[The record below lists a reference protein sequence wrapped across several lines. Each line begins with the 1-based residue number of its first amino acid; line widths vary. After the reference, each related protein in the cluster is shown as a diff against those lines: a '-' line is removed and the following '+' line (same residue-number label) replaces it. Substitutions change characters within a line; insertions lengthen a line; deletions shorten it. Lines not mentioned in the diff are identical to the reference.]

1 MKMKRTF
8 LLSAV
13 ILLLGASVAFA
24 GPTVA
29 IVKSDNHEVSG
40 EQWNFSMFD
49 FTKRWETTWTPE
61 SEAYIESM
69 VRRAVDLAGG
79 LPVKPGDDVCIK
91 VNLVQDGW
99 YVLSIELTK
108 NDIDPNKYPV
118 PDAKYFNQLMQSIL
132 TDARVAKAVCKIA
145 QEKGAGRVSILEGP
159 NAGLTAAYYLV
170 YGYKDWAEKMG
181 VKLLD
186 PDVNCTLRTY
196 RPKTRNPALSEYVL
210 PAEWVNADCRISIG
224 KMKTHDNAGI
234 SLTLKNVAV
243 GIAPK
248 TVYGAI
254 KLGLPHNKM
263 HRVVADVNSICAAN
277 FAIVDG
283 LWGMEGWGA
292 FHGTPV
298 ASDLIIAGR
307 DPVAVDSVGAM
318 CMGTQPW
325 IYGNIRECH
334 ENGIGTYDDINI
346 VGTKLMDAVKLYA
359 PVPAGKH
366 PPSTWSGVV
375 AWE

>member
-1 MKMKRTF
+1 MKRTF
-8 LLSAV
+8 LLSAL
-13 ILLLGASVAFA
+13 ILLLGTSVAFA

-29 IVKSDNHEVSG
+29 IVKSDNHELSG

-79 LPVKPGDDVCIK
+79 LPVKKGDDVCIK
-91 VNLVQDGW
+91 VNLVQDAW
-99 YVLSIELTK
+99 YVLSMELTK
-108 NDIDPNKYPV
+108 NDIDPVKYPV

-132 TDARVAKAVCKIA
+132 TDARVAKAVAKIA
-145 QEKGAGRVSILEGP
+145 QEKGAKSVSILEGP

-170 YGYKDWAEKMG
+170 YGYKDWADKMG

-186 PDVNCTLRTY
+186 PDVNCTLGTYKPRT
-196 RPKTRNPALSEYVL
+196 RDPALSEYVL
-210 PAEWVNADCRISIG
+210 PKEWVNADCRISIG

-243 GIAPK
+243 GIVPK

-263 HRVVADVNSICAAN
+263 DRVVADVNSICAAH
-277 FAIVDG
+277 FSVVDG
-283 LWGMEGWGA
+283 LWGMDGWGA
-292 FHGTPV
+292 FHGSPV
-298 ASDLIIAGR
+298 PSDIIIAGR
-307 DPVAVDSVGAM
+307 DPVAVDAAGAM
-318 CMGTQPW
+318 CMGTLPW
-325 IYGNIRECH
+325 IYGNIRESK
-334 ENGIGTYDDINI
+334 ENGIGTYDDIKI
-346 VGTKLMDAVKLYA
+346 VGNTLEEAVRLYA
-359 PVPAGKH
+359 GVPAGKH
-366 PPSTWSGVV
+366 PDHSWSGVLG
-375 AWE
+375 WK